1 MSGQTSKKLIS
12 VKTLNRIKFQV
23 GYMVEM
29 INCGRY
35 NEAQT
40 ALEKFNRLL
49 DSNIAGKGGQ

>member
-49 DSNIAGKGGQ
+49 DSNLSGGQ